1 MAALAVVTGCA
12 LTPQESSMDQTKI
25 TATSDATRTTA
36 FTAAD
41 QAVDLART
49 LNPDLQLKLDD
60 YSRLDDH
67 WYDCSD
73 DPRADTDAPKV
84 IQWIADRTL
93 YVEPHR
99 ETATL
104 VDPIVKALVADGW
117 TLGHTTDGDDAKTV
131 ALTRDGFTLT
141 VGGQAQGLPD
151 SVSPVGVGVSS
162 PCITAPAGI
171 LDWKPAASPTPT
183 STSPSTPT
191 P

>member
-1 MAALAVVTGCA
+1 
-12 LTPQESSMDQTKI
+12 MDQTKI
-25 TATSDATRTTA
+25 TATSDITRTTA

-41 QAVDLART
+41 HAVNLART
-49 LNPDLQLKLDD
+49 LNPDLQFKVNEIDLHFD
-60 YSRLDDH
+60 SH

-73 DPRADTDAPKV
+73 DPRADTDPPKV

-93 YVEPHR
+93 YVEPRR

-104 VDPIVKALVADGW
+104 LEPISRQMIADGW
-117 TLGHTTDGDDAKTV
+117 TPRPTSTGGESASID
-131 ALTRDGFTLT
+131 LTKDGFTLSM
-141 VGGQAQGLPD
+141 GGDTGSSTD
-151 SVSPVGVGVSS
+151 HVSTIRIGVYS